1 MNLLA
6 LFAVPVVAHTLE
18 GGSSAIAGF
27 LHPLLGLD
35 HLLAMVTVGLLSAQI
50 GGRAIWVVPATFVLT
65 MAMGGVLGYV
75 GVPLPLVEVGITGSV
90 VILGLA
96 LLANRQVPVWVAMI
110 FVAIFALF
118 HGHAHGAELPA
129 VEGDILYIVAY
140 VLGFMTAT
148 AGLHVIGALIGYI
161 ALRNKRSALVLRMGG
176 LLIALVGVYLVAQVL
191 TTAA

>member
-1 MNLLA
+1 MDTFPVILLS
-6 LFAVPVVAHTLE
+6 VMAHELE

-50 GGRAIWVVPATFVLT
+50 GGRAIWLVPATFVGT
-65 MAMGGVLGYV
+65 MAVGGLLGYA
-75 GVPLPLVEVGITGSV
+75 GLPLPLVEIGITGSV

-96 LLANRQVPVWVAMI
+96 LVANQKIPLWIAMV
-110 FVAIFALF
+110 FVAFFAFF

-129 VEGDILYIVAY
+129 VEGDALYLLAY

-148 AGLHVIGALIGYI
+148 AGLHVIGALLGYI
-161 ALRNKRSALVLRMGG
+161 ALRNNRGATTLRLSGM
-176 LLIALVGVYLVAQVL
+176 LIALVGVYLVSQVL
-191 TTAA
+191 IGA

>member
-1 MNLLA
+1 MQVFLAVLL
-6 LFAVPVVAHTLE
+6 PIVAHTLE

-50 GGRAIWVVPATFVLT
+50 GGKAIWVVPTTFVVA
-65 MAMGGVLGYV
+65 MAIAGVLGYL

-96 LLANRQVPVWVAMI
+96 LLANQKIPMWIAMI
-110 FVAIFALF
+110 FVAIFAVF

-129 VEGDILYIVAY
+129 VEGDILYILAY

-161 ALRNKRSALVLRMGG
+161 ALRNSRSAMVLRVGG
-176 LLIALVGVYLVAQVL
+176 LVIALMGVYLVSQVL
-191 TTAA
+191 TGA

>member
-1 MNLLA
+1 VQVLLA
-6 LFAVPVVAHTLE
+6 ILLPIVAHTLE
-18 GGSSAIAGF
+18 GGSSAVAGF

-50 GGRAIWVVPATFVLT
+50 GGKAIWVVPITFVLA
-65 MAMGGVLGYV
+65 MAVAGVLGYI

-96 LLANRQVPVWVAMI
+96 LVANQKIPMWVAMV
-110 FVAIFALF
+110 FVAIFAVF

-129 VEGDILYIVAY
+129 VEGDVLYILAY

-161 ALRNKRSALVLRMGG
+161 ALRNPRNALVLRVGG
-176 LLIALVGVYLVAQVL
+176 LVIALIGVYLVVQVFSG
-191 TTAA
+191 A

>member
-1 MNLLA
+1 MTLLS
-6 LFAVPVVAHTLE
+6 LPFLSIYAHTLP

-50 GGRAIWVVPATFVLT
+50 GGRAIWMVPSTFVVT
-65 MAMGGVLGYV
+65 MALGGVLGYI
-75 GVPLPLVEVGITGSV
+75 GVELPLVEIGITGSV

-96 LLANRQVPVWVAMI
+96 LLANRRLSIRIVMV
-110 FVAIFALF
+110 FVALFALF
-118 HGHAHGAELPA
+118 HGHAHGAELPK
-129 VEGDILYIVAY
+129 VEDDALYVLAY

-161 ALRNKRSALVLRMGG
+161 ALRNKRSALVLRFSG
-176 LLIALVGVYLVAQVL
+176 LVIGLVGVYLVSQVL
-191 TTAA
+191 TGA

>member
-1 MNLLA
+1 MQVFLAVLL
-6 LFAVPVVAHTLE
+6 PIVAHTLE

-50 GGRAIWVVPATFVLT
+50 GGKAIWVVPTTFVVA
-65 MAMGGVLGYV
+65 MAIAGVLGYF

-96 LLANRQVPVWVAMI
+96 LLANQKIPMWVAMI

-129 VEGDILYIVAY
+129 VEGDILYILAY

-161 ALRNKRSALVLRMGG
+161 ALRNQRSAMILRFGG
-176 LLIALVGVYLVAQVL
+176 LAIALMGVYLVSQVF
-191 TTAA
+191 TGA

>member
-1 MNLLA
+1 MNWF
-6 LFAVPVVAHTLE
+6 LFMPLAHTLE
-18 GGSSAIAGF
+18 GGSSAITGF

-50 GGRAIWVVPATFVLT
+50 GGRAIWLVPATFVGT
-65 MAMGGVLGYV
+65 MAIGGVLGYI
-75 GVPLPLVEVGITGSV
+75 GIPLPIVEIGITGSV

-96 LLANRQVPVWVAMI
+96 LLANQKVPVWVAMI

-129 VEGDILYIVAY
+129 VEGDVLYVLAY

-148 AGLHVIGALIGYI
+148 AGLHIIGALIGYI
-161 ALRNKRSALVLRMGG
+161 ALRNKRSAMVLRVSG
-176 LLIALVGVYLVAQVL
+176 LLIAIAGVSLVAQVV
-191 TTAA
+191 TGT

>member
-1 MNLLA
+1 MYGSTFYFSVL
-6 LFAVPVVAHTLE
+6 AHTLE

-50 GGRAIWVVPATFVLT
+50 GGRAIWLVPATFVAS
-65 MAMGGVLGYV
+65 MAAAGFLGYV

-96 LLANRQVPVWVAMI
+96 LLVNQKIPVGIVMF
-110 FVAIFALF
+110 FVAIFAVF
-118 HGHAHGAELPA
+118 HGHAHGAELPS
-129 VEGDILYIVAY
+129 VEGDILYILAY

-161 ALRNKRSALVLRMGG
+161 ALRNQRSALILRIGG
-176 LLIALVGVYLVAQVL
+176 LLIAVMGMYLVTQVF
-191 TTAA
+191 AGA